1 MATPAT
7 PPALPALPLFTVV
20 ATTHFEFGAKLGALA
35 APRVQRWIS
44 DYRPLEKTLLPFV
57 ATAPGAAAL
66 ESLLNASCT
75 QFPNY
80 CDEIEGLSHGSGAP
94 LQSLQVLS
102 LRSSRC
108 RCE

>member
-1 MATPAT
+1 MPTMATPAT

-57 ATAPGAAAL
+57 ATAPAL
-66 ESLLNASCT
+66 R
-75 QFPNY
+75 
-80 CDEIEGLSHGSGAP
+80 
-94 LQSLQVLS
+94 
-102 LRSSRC
+102 RSSRS
-108 RCE
+108 